1 MHDDDDDDR
10 RYAAAAAAAGIP
22 YLSLDPAAGS
32 DPVDRRAAE
41 LVPPE
46 LARTLG
52 FIPVR
57 AHHEGV
63 TVAVDDPGRPGV
75 VEAVR
80 GLTGLSVALVVSP
93 PRQIARAQER
103 AFGPAPVLV
112 RSRYLP
118 AEPPQDVDPAFLRR
132 LAEAAGVGY
141 TELQS
146 ADEVDPDAARIVGE
160 RTSRRLRI
168 VALHV
173 EGDLIHVATSHPF
186 DISAAATI
194 EAIAGRTP
202 VPVVA
207 PPARIAAAIDAVFGS
222 RPERLGPG
230 VDDAGPRPPRAG
242 ERLGELLVRARKLDG
257 ASLHTALAHQRR
269 TGDRLGHILLSLGYL
284 QPEVLAETI
293 ATQLHLPYVEPRRVR
308 PARGAAHLLPES
320 LCRRHRLLPLEAVE
334 GQLVVAMAD
343 PLDVDASRA
352 LSDASPLPVRV
363 VVASDTTIAAGLE
376 RTYAAFYTELSTTEL
391 IRRHPDESAHRVL
404 TKAQRLVLAL
414 ALVALTLGLIGAT
427 RTTIVLLV
435 LLSIVFYTS
444 VSIYKF
450 VLIYRTIG
458 HEPELPISGAE
469 VALLDATLLPRY
481 TILVPLLHEAAV
493 LPGLVRSLQELDY
506 PKTKLDIKLLLEADD
521 AETIRAA
528 RRLALG
534 PHYDLVIVPPS
545 EPRTKPKAC
554 NYGLLHARGEYV
566 VILDAEDRPEPDQ
579 LKKAVVAFRKAPKDV
594 ACVQA
599 KLNYWNREQNLLTRW
614 FTIEYSQWFD
624 LFLPGLNAT
633 GAPIPLGGTSNHF
646 PVETLLELG
655 AWDPFNVTED
665 ADVGIRLARRGLRT
679 AMIDS
684 TTYEEANSRLYNWI
698 RQRSRWVKGYIQTWL
713 VHMRH
718 PVRLWRELGTA
729 NFLSFQLVIGG
740 TFLTM
745 LLNPCFWGLTTL
757 WALTEAGFIREI
769 FPGLVYFAGSFNLLI
784 GNFVFTYLNVAGT
797 IRRGYSELVK
807 YALFSPLYWALM
819 SVGAWKGF
827 AQLVT
832 RPSYWEKTTHGL
844 TEETTG

>member
-1 MHDDDDDDR
+1 MLDDDDR
-10 RYAAAAAAAGIP
+10 RYAAAAAAAGVP
-22 YLSLDPAAGS
+22 YLALDPASGR
-32 DPVDRRAAE
+32 DPVDRSAATLVPAE
-41 LVPPE
+41 LG
-46 LARTLG
+46 RMLG
-52 FIPVR
+52 FVPVR
-57 AHHEGV
+57 ADREGV
-63 TVAVDDPGRPGV
+63 TLAVDDPARAGP

-80 GLTGLSVALVVSP
+80 GLTGLDVSVVVSP

-103 AFGPAPVLV
+103 VFGPAPVHV

-118 AEPPQDVDPAFLRR
+118 PEPPQDVDPAFLRR
-132 LAEAAGVGY
+132 LAEAAGVPYSDLAAEG
-141 TELQS
+141 
-146 ADEVDPDAARIVGE
+146 EVDPDAARLVGE

-168 VALHV
+168 VALRT
-173 EGDLIHVATSHPF
+173 EGDRIHVATAQPF
-186 DISAAATI
+186 DTRAAATI

-207 PPARIAAAIDAVFGS
+207 PPARIAAAIDAVFGPGIELAAARTLESPRS
-222 RPERLGPG
+222 RQP
-230 VDDAGPRPPRAG
+230 G
-242 ERLGELLVRARKLDG
+242 ERLGELLVRAGKLDA
-257 ASLHTALAHQRR
+257 ASVRAALAQQRR
-269 TGDRLGHILLSLGYL
+269 TGDRLGHIMLSLGYL
-284 QPEVLAETI
+284 QPEALAETI
-293 ATQLHLPYVEPRRVR
+293 ATQLRLPYVEPRRVR
-308 PARGAAHLLPES
+308 IRDGAAALLPES
-320 LCRRHRLLPLEAVE
+320 LCRRHRLLPLEALD

-343 PLDVDASRA
+343 PLDPEASRA
-352 LSDASPLPVRV
+352 LAASTPLPVRV
-363 VVASDTTIAAGLE
+363 VVASDATIAAGLE
-376 RTYAAFYTELSTTEL
+376 RAYAAHYTELSTTQL
-391 IRRHPDESAHRVL
+391 IRRRPDESAHEVL
-404 TKAQRLVLAL
+404 TAAQRLVLAVLL
-414 ALVALTLGLIGAT
+414 AATALGLVAAT
-427 RTTIVLLV
+427 VATVILLV

-444 VSIYKF
+444 ISLYKF

-458 HEPELPISGAE
+458 HEPELPVSDTE
-469 VALLDATLLPRY
+469 VELLDAKLLPRY
-481 TILVPLLHEAAV
+481 TILVPLYDEAAV
-493 LPGLVRSLQELDY
+493 LPGLVRGLDQLDY

-521 AETIRAA
+521 QATIRAA

-534 PHYDLVIVPPS
+534 SHYDLVIVPRS

-566 VILDAEDRPEPDQ
+566 VIFDAEDRPEPDQ
-579 LKKAVVAFRKAPKDV
+579 LKKAVVAFRKAPPGV

-624 LFLPGLNAT
+624 LFLPGLDAT

-665 ADVGIRLARRGLRT
+665 ADVGIRLSRRGLRT

-729 NFLSFQLVIGG
+729 NFLSFQLVVGG

-745 LLNPCFWGLTTL
+745 LLNPLFWGLTTL
-757 WALTEAGFIREI
+757 WALTEAGFIRQI

-827 AQLVT
+827 FQLLT
-832 RPSYWEKTTHGL
+832 RPSYWEKTVHGL
-844 TEETTG
+844 TAEDE

>member
-1 MHDDDDDDR
+1 MLDDDDR
-10 RYAAAAAAAGIP
+10 RYAAAAAAAGVP
-22 YLSLDPAAGS
+22 FLSLDPATGT
-32 DPVDRRAAE
+32 DPVDRGAAALVPAE
-41 LVPPE
+41 LG
-46 LARTLG
+46 RMLG

-57 AHHEGV
+57 ADGEGV
-63 TVAVDDPGRPGV
+63 TVAVDDPLRTGV

-80 GLTGLSVALVVSP
+80 GLTGLEVSVVVSP
-93 PRQIARAQER
+93 PRHIAGAQDR
-103 AFGPAPVLV
+103 MFGPVPVRV

-118 AEPPQDVDPAFLRR
+118 PRPPQDVDPAFLRR
-132 LAEAAGVGY
+132 LAEAAGVRFS
-141 TELQS
+141 ELDS
-146 ADEVDPDAARIVGE
+146 GGEVDPDAARLVGE

-168 VALHV
+168 VALRT
-173 EGDLIHVATSHPF
+173 EGDLIHVATAQPF
-186 DISAAATI
+186 DASAAATI

-207 PPARIAAAIDAVFGS
+207 PPARIAAAIDAVFG
-222 RPERLGPG
+222 PG
-230 VDDAGPRPPRAG
+230 IEPAQTNGFEPPPRARRPG
-242 ERLGELLVRARKLDG
+242 TRLGELLVSAGKLDAAG
-257 ASLHTALAHQRR
+257 VRTALAQQRR
-269 TGDRLGHILLSLGYL
+269 TGDRLGHILLSLGYV
-284 QPEVLAETI
+284 QPEVLAETL
-293 ATQLHLPYVEPRRVR
+293 ATQLRLPYVEPRRVR
-308 PARGAAHLLPES
+308 APGAAAGLLPEG
-320 LCRRHRLLPLEAVE
+320 LCRRHRLLPLEALDE
-334 GQLVVAMAD
+334 QLVVAMAD
-343 PLDVDASRA
+343 PLDVEASRA
-352 LSDASPLPVRV
+352 LVDASPLPVRV
-363 VVASDTTIAAGLE
+363 VVASDTTIASGLE
-376 RTYAAFYTELSTTEL
+376 RTYAAHYTDISTTQL
-391 IRRHPDESAHRVL
+391 IRRRPDESAHRVL
-404 TKAQRLVLAL
+404 TGAQRLAL
-414 ALVALTLGLIGAT
+414 ALALAALTLGLIAAT
-427 RTTIVLLV
+427 VATVIVLV

-444 VSIYKF
+444 VSLYKF
-450 VLIYRTIG
+450 MLIYRTIG
-458 HEPELPISGAE
+458 HEPELPVSETEI
-469 VALLDATLLPRY
+469 ALLDATLLPRY
-481 TILVPLLHEAAV
+481 TILVPLYDEAAV
-493 LPGLVRSLQELDY
+493 LPGLVRGLDQLDY
-506 PKTKLDIKLLLEADD
+506 PKTKLDVKLLLEEDD
-521 AETIRAA
+521 HTTIRAA

-534 PHYDLVIVPPS
+534 SHYDLVIVPRS

-566 VILDAEDRPEPDQ
+566 VIFDAEDRPEPDQ
-579 LKKAVVAFRKAPKDV
+579 LKKAVVAFRKAPPGV

-624 LFLPGLNAT
+624 LFLPGLDAT

-665 ADVGIRLARRGLRT
+665 ADVGIRLSRRGLRT

-698 RQRSRWVKGYIQTWL
+698 RQRSRWVKGYVQTWL

-718 PVRLWRELGTA
+718 PLRLWRELGTA
-729 NFLSFQLVIGG
+729 NFLSFQLVVGG

-745 LLNPCFWGLTTL
+745 LLNPLFWGLTTL
-757 WALTEAGFIREI
+757 WALTEAGFIRQI

-827 AQLVT
+827 IQLLT
-832 RPSYWEKTTHGL
+832 RPSYWEKTVHGL
-844 TEETTG
+844 TAEDE